1 MNQQK
6 MQKIQI
12 TNNTSKSHVSFLRIQ
27 NTFNKHPVEG
37 GEVEEEGK
45 HPAGAVHLVKHG
57 HRHICR

>member
-6 MQKIQI
+6 KQKIQFM
-12 TNNTSKSHVSFLRIQ
+12 NNTSKSCVSISRIQ

>member
-1 MNQQK
+1 MSQFQKTSMNQGY
-6 MQKIQI
+6 KILLI
-12 TNNTSKSHVSFLRIQ
+12 S
-27 NTFNKHPVEG
+27 TFNKHPVEG